1 MTLAKNGVTADT
13 LKNIFKGSGTVYKNL
28 TFTTD
33 AWTGTVLGATSG
45 GNSIEITPDLG
56 QFDIDGVLVPVMG
69 ADYINSYTAKATVK
83 LVEAKQEAIKL
94 ATLAEAGTS
103 ADATM
108 DLLQL
113 KDHVDATAG
122 TGDYVDNI
130 SVVFN
135 SADDDSSIIFVLENA
150 ICTSGLKFDGTQK
163 DPTVLE
169 LTFEPRAA
177 ALTAATTLPV
187 KIYTKKA
194 V

>member
-13 LKNIFKGSGTVYKNL
+13 LKNIFKGAGAVYKNL
-28 TFTTD
+28 TFATD
-33 AWTGTVLGATSG
+33 AWSGTLLGATSG

-69 ADYINSYTAKATVK
+69 ADYINSYAAKATVK
-83 LVEAKQEAIKL
+83 LIEATKDAIKL

-103 ADATM
+103 TDATM

-122 TGDYVDNI
+122 TGDYVTNI
-130 SVVFN
+130 AVVFTSN
-135 SADDDSSIIFVLENA
+135 DDDSTIIFVLENA